1 MPKSSQQLTDF
12 HKNEIINACEAL
24 YENMSFKDI
33 TIKQISEYTSF
44 TRTSIYNYFKTK
56 EEIFLALFKREYEY
70 WTADLNA
77 LADSGS
83 VKTADDFAREL
94 ALTLEKRRKLLKL
107 LSMNMYDMEENSS
120 IDMLIEFKTAYGRSL
135 DAVRRCLDSFF
146 PNMKKDEKDDFMSS
160 FFPFMYGLYP
170 YAVITDKQR
179 VAIEKAGVTFKA
191 MSIYDLAYTAV
202 KKLLTVSE
210 I

>member
-24 YENMSFKDI
+24 YENMSFRDI

-120 IDMLIEFKTAYGRSL
+120 KDMMIEFKTA
-135 DAVRRCLDSFF
+135 
-146 PNMKKDEKDDFMSS
+146 
-160 FFPFMYGLYP
+160 
-170 YAVITDKQR
+170 
-179 VAIEKAGVTFKA
+179 
-191 MSIYDLAYTAV
+191 
-202 KKLLTVSE
+202 
-210 I
+210 